1 MSKST
6 SRRLQRPNE
15 DDVPER
21 MVEQGAAA
29 IESKQPAGASDLFQA
44 AELERM
50 GLLPV
55 RDTNYA
61 GALFRGDGARAKGW
75 YHAWT
80 GDGYTVVTCNFTML
94 VDTLFG
100 IDTRRYL
107 TVRGPAAAMTAYPG
121 YDVESAQ
128 PAAIAYIET
137 REDWVT
143 MPISAG
149 TRFAYTEVEYFDEA
163 LREAFA
169 GLGWDSVDGLSAL
182 LVELR
187 GSIGWAPG
195 VLSAL
200 EEIGRTDPAVAG
212 APLIYEGSAKVLLG
226 SLVQATDA
234 VLPTDRRSR
243 AGILAAIDFASVRLR
258 EGATQEEAAAVSGMG
273 LTTFKRLFKQ
283 ATGRPW
289 AAYLAERRMHE
300 AKRLLSAG
308 VTVEQAAHAV
318 GYRSPTSFSAA
329 FSRVIGVSPGR
340 WRTASRMDVAGV
352 ADEADQ

>member
-6 SRRLQRPNE
+6 SRRPQRPNE
-15 DDVPER
+15 DDMPER
-21 MVEQGAAA
+21 MVERGAVA
-29 IESKQPAGASDLFQA
+29 IESKQPAGASRSVQA

-50 GLLPV
+50 GLLPCA
-55 RDTNYA
+55 RPNYA
-61 GALFRGDGARAKGW
+61 GTLFRGDGAREGW

-80 GDGYTVVTCNFTML
+80 GDGFTVVTCNFTML

-143 MPISAG
+143 MPIPAG

-226 SLVQATDA
+226 SLVQATVA
-234 VLPTDRRSR
+234 MLPTDRRSR

-258 EGATQEEAAAVSGMG
+258 EGNSGRSRSG
-273 LTTFKRLFKQ
+273 FWYGAHHVQTALQAGDGKIVGRLSC
-283 ATGRPW
+283 R
-289 AAYLAERRMHE
+289 AAYASNQS
-300 AKRLLSAG
+300 AFFSAG

-352 ADEADQ
+352 ADEAGQ